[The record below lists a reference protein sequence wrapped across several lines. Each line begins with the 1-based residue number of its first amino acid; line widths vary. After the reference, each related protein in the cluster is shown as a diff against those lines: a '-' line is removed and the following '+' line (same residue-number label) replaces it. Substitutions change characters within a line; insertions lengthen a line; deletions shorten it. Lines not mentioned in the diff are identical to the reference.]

1 MADVKTTL
9 TTLITGAS
17 SGIGLELAK
26 IFASKGTNLIIVSRN
41 VIELSKLKS
50 ELVEKYKVYVEEI
63 VKDLSIPGAA
73 QQVFDEVNSLD
84 FDVDYLINNAGFGD
98 YGLFYK
104 SNWEKQEKMIN
115 LNMLALTQ
123 LTRLFLPG
131 MIKKKS
137 GKIMNVASTAAF
149 QPGPLMSVYYASKAY
164 VLFFSEAIANE
175 LEGTGVTVT
184 ALCPGPTKSGFQKAA
199 NVEHSKMLDGKSIP
213 TAKKVAE
220 YGYKAMMKGKRVAIQ
235 GFVNKELAFFSRRA
249 PKKFILNTVRKM
261 NEGRK

>member
-1 MADVKTTL
+1 MADTKTA
-9 TTLITGAS
+9 LITGAS
-17 SGIGLELAK
+17 GGIGLELAK

-50 ELVEKYKVYVEEI
+50 ELVEKHKIYVEEI
-63 VKDLSIPGAA
+63 VMDLSIPGSAK
-73 QQVFDEVNSLD
+73 QVFEEVKSLS

-98 YGLFYK
+98 YGFFHE
-104 SNWEKQEKMIN
+104 SDWDKQERMIN
-115 LNMLALTQ
+115 VNMLALTH
-123 LTRLFLPG
+123 LTRLFLPE
-131 MIKKKS
+131 MVKRKS

-199 NVEHSKMLDGKSIP
+199 NVEHSKMLNAKSIP
-213 TAKKVAE
+213 TSKKVAE
-220 YGYKAMMKGKRVAIQ
+220 YGYKAMMKGKRVAVH
-235 GFVNKELAFFSRRA
+235 GFTNKELTFFSRRA